1 MADGTDEEEASGN
14 LDYGAG
20 YSRFNN
26 YCRRLS
32 AGGGTMTAADDQFDA
47 EADATIIECLDL
59 SRPRSFFLY
68 AGAGSGKT
76 RSLVDAVRQT
86 IDGEHGRQLT
96 LTGKKIGVI
105 TYTNAAC
112 DEIKQRLEFDP
123 RVEVMTIHAFSWSL
137 IEGFNVEICQWV
149 AKNLEEE
156 IAELEEQHKKGR
168 PNTKAGIER
177 LRSMEIKRRRL
188 AYLASII
195 KFVYSPTSDN
205 RTHDS
210 LNHSEVIAM
219 TAGFLTSKP
228 GLRRMLVSR
237 CPVLL
242 IDESQDTNKAL
253 MDAFLDLEE
262 EFHGRF
268 SLGLFGDMMQRIYS
282 DGKDRLDK
290 AIPAR
295 WAMPRKRMN
304 HRCPSRV
311 IEVINSIRYDVDGE
325 EQVPRSDAEAGV
337 VRVFIAPQAGA
348 DSFAIE
354 AAVRQRMA
362 MIAGDTAWQS
372 SDTVKTL
379 ALEHLMSARRFG
391 FVEFFEPLWGIDRL
405 RTSLLQGAG
414 AGLGFFIR
422 GVLPLVKALR
432 ANDRF
437 AATAIIKASSPLLSR
452 ETLQAAGSNQVA
464 QLSKA
469 KAACDRLLALITE
482 RPEVTAQAV
491 LEFVAQTGLFAI
503 PDTLAPF
510 VPGDANAK
518 AVAAEDDAK
527 QGDQVEGIE
536 DEEAED
542 TSPELTAW
550 GKSLEAPLSQIEH
563 YDLYVRGQSQFGTH
577 QGVKGLEFPRV
588 LVVINDDEAR
598 GFLFAYD
605 KFFGTKEKTKAD
617 LENEAV
623 GRETGSDRTRRLF
636 YVTCSRAEKS
646 LAIVYYSPDPALAR
660 DAILQYGW
668 FDQSEVE
675 LIT

>member
-1 MADGTDEEEASGN
+1 
-14 LDYGAG
+14 
-20 YSRFNN
+20 
-26 YCRRLS
+26 
-32 AGGGTMTAADDQFDA
+32 MTAADDQFDA
-47 EADATIIECLDL
+47 EADAMIIECLNL
-59 SRPRSFFLY
+59 GRLRSFFLY

-76 RSLVDAVRQT
+76 RSLVSAVRKT
-86 IDGEHGRQLT
+86 IDGAHGRQLT
-96 LTGKKIGVI
+96 LSGKKIGVI

-112 DEIKQRLEFDP
+112 DEIKQRLEFDS

-137 IEGFNVEICQWV
+137 IEGFNADIRQWV
-149 AKNLEEE
+149 AMHLEEE

-177 LRSMEIKRRRL
+177 LRSMESKRRRMAGL
-188 AYLASII
+188 DSIV
-195 KFVYSPTSDN
+195 KFIYSPTSDN
-205 RTHDS
+205 RTRDS

-219 TAGFLTSKP
+219 TAAFLTSKP

-253 MDAFLDLEE
+253 MDAFLHLEE

-268 SLGLFGDMMQRIYS
+268 CLGLFGDMMQRIYS

-311 IEVINSIRYDVDGE
+311 IEVINSIRLDVDGE
-325 EQVPRSDAEAGV
+325 QQVPRSDAQKGV
-337 VRVFIAPQAGA
+337 VRVFIAAQAGA
-348 DSFAIE
+348 DPFAIE

-362 MIAGDTAWQS
+362 AIADDPAWQS

-391 FVEFFEPLWGIDRL
+391 FVEFFEPLWAVDNL

-414 AGLGFFIR
+414 AGLGFFTR
-422 GVLPLVKALR
+422 AVLPLVRALR
-432 ANDRF
+432 TNDRF
-437 AATAIIKASSPLLSR
+437 GATAIIKASSPLLDR
-452 ETLQAAGSNQVA
+452 ATLQESGSNQVA

-469 KAACDRLLALITE
+469 KAACDGLLALITE
-482 RPEVTAQAV
+482 QPEVTAQAV
-491 LEFVAQTGLFAI
+491 LEFVAQTGLFAV

-510 VPGDANAK
+510 VPSDGK
-518 AVAAEDDAK
+518 AAAADSDAK
-527 QGDQVEGIE
+527 QGDQIEGSA

-542 TSPELTAW
+542 TSPELSAW
-550 GKSLEAPLSQIEH
+550 SKSLEAPLSQIER

-605 KFFGTKEKTKAD
+605 KFFGTKEKSKAD
-617 LENEAV
+617 VENEAA

-660 DAILQYGW
+660 SAILQYGW
-668 FDQSEVE
+668 FEQGEVE

>member
-1 MADGTDEEEASGN
+1 
-14 LDYGAG
+14 
-20 YSRFNN
+20 
-26 YCRRLS
+26 
-32 AGGGTMTAADDQFDA
+32 MTAADDQFDA

-59 SRPRSFFLY
+59 DKPRSFFLY

-76 RSLVDAVRQT
+76 RSLVNAVRKT
-86 IDGEHGRQLT
+86 IDGKQGRQLT

-137 IEGFNVEICQWV
+137 IEGFNADIRQWV
-149 AKNLEEE
+149 ANNLEGE
-156 IAELEEQHKKGR
+156 IAELEELHKKGR
-168 PNTKAGIER
+168 PNTKAGVER
-177 LRSMEIKRRRL
+177 LRSMESKRRRL
-188 AYLASII
+188 TRLDSIV
-195 KFVYSPTSDN
+195 KFIYSPTSDN
-205 RTHDS
+205 RTRDS

-219 TAGFLTSKP
+219 TAAFLTSKP

-253 MDAFLDLEE
+253 MDAFLHLEE

-282 DGKDRLDK
+282 DGKERLDK

-311 IEVINSIRYDVDGE
+311 VDVINSIRHDVDGE
-325 EQVPRSDAEAGV
+325 EQVPRSDAEEGV
-337 VRVFIAPQAGA
+337 VRVFIASQADA
-348 DSFAIE
+348 DPFAIE

-362 MIAGDTAWQS
+362 TIANDPAWQN

-391 FVEFFEPLWGIDRL
+391 FVEFFEPLWAIDNL

-422 GVLPLVKALR
+422 DVLPLVKALR

-437 AATAIIKASSPLLSR
+437 GATAIIKASSPLLDR
-452 ETLQAAGSNQVA
+452 TALQAAGSNQVA
-464 QLSKA
+464 QLGRA
-469 KAACDRLLALITE
+469 KAACDGLLALITE
-482 RPEVTAQAV
+482 QPEITAQAV
-491 LEFVAQTGLFAI
+491 LDFVAQSGLFVI
-503 PDTLAPF
+503 PETLAPF
-510 VPGDANAK
+510 VPDDT
-518 AVAAEDDAK
+518 AVASEDNAG
-527 QGDQVEGIE
+527 QGDPMRSAEEG
-536 DEEAED
+536 EAED
-542 TSPELTAW
+542 TSSELSAW
-550 GKSLEAPLSQIEH
+550 SKALAAPLSQIER
-563 YDLYVRGQSQFGTH
+563 YDLYARGQSQFGTH

-605 KFFGTKEKTKAD
+605 KFFGTKEKSKAD
-617 LENEAV
+617 LENEAA
-623 GRETGSDRTRRLF
+623 GRETGPDRTRRLF

-660 DAILQYGW
+660 NAILQYGW
-668 FDQSEVE
+668 FNEGEIE
-675 LIT
+675 LIN

>member
-1 MADGTDEEEASGN
+1 
-14 LDYGAG
+14 
-20 YSRFNN
+20 
-26 YCRRLS
+26 
-32 AGGGTMTAADDQFDA
+32 MTAADDQFDA
-47 EADATIIECLDL
+47 EADATIIECLNL
-59 SRPRSFFLY
+59 GKPRSFFLY

-76 RSLVDAVRQT
+76 RSLVRAVRKT
-86 IDGEHGRQLT
+86 IDGEQGRQLT

-123 RVEVMTIHAFSWSL
+123 RVEVMTIHAFAWSL
-137 IEGFNVEICQWV
+137 IEGFNTDIRQWV

-156 IAELEEQHKKGR
+156 IAELEEQQRKGR
-168 PNTKAGIER
+168 PNTKAAVER
-177 LRSMEIKRRRL
+177 LRSMESKRRRL
-188 AYLASII
+188 ACLDSIV
-195 KFVYSPTSDN
+195 KFIYSPTSDN
-205 RTHDS
+205 RTRDS

-219 TAGFLTSKP
+219 TAAFLTSKP
-228 GLRRMLVSR
+228 GLRGMLVSR

-253 MDAFLDLEE
+253 MDAFLHLEE

-311 IEVINSIRYDVDGE
+311 IEVINSIRHDVDGE
-325 EQVPRSDAEAGV
+325 EQVPRSNAARGV
-337 VRVFIAPQAGA
+337 VRVFIAPQAGV
-348 DSFAIE
+348 DPFAIE
-354 AAVRQRMA
+354 AAVRQRMVT
-362 MIAGDTAWQS
+362 IADDPAWQNS
-372 SDTVKTL
+372 NTVKTL
-379 ALEHLMSARRFG
+379 ALEHMMSARRFG
-391 FVEFFEPLWGIDRL
+391 FVEFFEPLWGIDNL
-405 RTSLLQGAG
+405 RTSLLQGTG
-414 AGLGFFIR
+414 AGLGFFLR
-422 GVLPLVKALR
+422 DVLPLVKAIR

-437 AATAIIKASSPLLSR
+437 GATAIIKASSPLLER
-452 ETLQAAGSNQVA
+452 AALEQAGSNQVA
-464 QLSKA
+464 QLGKA
-469 KAACDRLLALITE
+469 KTACDGLLALITE
-482 RPEVTAQAV
+482 QPEVTAQTV
-491 LEFVAQTGLFAI
+491 LEFVAHTGLFAI

-510 VPGDANAK
+510 VPSDEK
-518 AVAAEDDAK
+518 AVAPQDNAGQADEGDGTEDGTAEDA
-527 QGDQVEGIE
+527 
-536 DEEAED
+536 
-542 TSPELTAW
+542 SPELSAW
-550 GKSLEAPLSQIEH
+550 SKALDAPLSQIER

-605 KFFGTKEKTKAD
+605 KFFGTKEKSKAD
-617 LENEAV
+617 LENEAA

-646 LAIVYYSPDPALAR
+646 LAIVYYSPDPGLAR
-660 DAILQYGW
+660 NAILQYGW
-668 FDQSEVE
+668 FEQDEVE
-675 LIT
+675 LIN